1 MTATVR
7 AGERGVDSSFSHPPT
22 PRLVAEG
29 FTFRVGY
36 ISVPPAS
43 PGKNITDQEC
53 ADTLAAGQKLNL
65 VFEMSASRATL
76 GAAYGA
82 LDGAAAKQEA
92 LARHQPTDVPI
103 IMADDTSTT
112 VANLPRKIAYM
123 FAADAAA
130 KPFDIGI
137 YGGVKILRA
146 TLGLWKI
153 GWVPITAWSWS
164 VNLTKLPNETSEHYN
179 ARGRAA
185 ATQAAIDV
193 GAHVLQHQGYYID
206 NVWAVDPNEAITD
219 FPAWGADQPIPPGG
233 DDMADTYFSVEGLPG
248 EYLLRAGCDPIPF
261 ASAPDRDNLA
271 AGMQMKSS
279 GQITREQYDRLFAR
293 AAPAPVVDVA
303 ALATAIV
310 AATPVKRGTWEQT

>member
-1 MTATVR
+1 MSATVR
-7 AGERGVDSSFSHPPT
+7 AGETGVDSSFSHPPT

-43 PGKNITDQEC
+43 PGKNITDREC

-65 VFEMSASRATL
+65 VFEMSANRATL
-76 GAAYGA
+76 GAAFGA

-92 LARHQPTDVPI
+92 LLRGQPTDVPV

-206 NVWAVDPNEAITD
+206 NTWAVDPNEAIAD
-219 FPAWGADQPIPPGG
+219 FPAWGLGSPTPPGG
-233 DDMADTYFSVEGLPG
+233 DDMASTYFSVETLPG
-248 EYLLRAGCDPIPF
+248 EYLLREGCDPVPF
-261 ASAPDRDNLA
+261 ASAADRDALVV
-271 AGMQMKSS
+271 GLQMKSAGTIS
-279 GQITREQYDRLFAR
+279 LEQYNRLFSK
-293 AAPAPVVDVA
+293 PVPVSVHVDVPPGP
-303 ALATAIV
+303 T
-310 AATPVKRGTWEQT
+310 KFSGNFS